1 MTTLRDIAGTSTL
14 PRLEWQMLWQ
24 HVLQVGR
31 AWLIAHDT
39 DPLTDDALARYRAL
53 EARRLAGEPMAYI
66 LASREFMGHDFV
78 VTPAVLIPRPETE
91 LLVETALD
99 YLDGHAAP
107 TVLDLG
113 TGSGAI
119 AICIAL
125 AGPSARVVATD
136 VSAESLEI
144 ARRNAQRLG
153 APVEFLCGSWY
164 DALSEAKGF
173 DLIVSNPP
181 YIAAADDHLQQG
193 DLRFEP
199 AHALTDGHDGL
210 DAIRAIIDGA
220 GRRLNPG
227 GGLFVEH
234 GWDQAAQVRDLMAL
248 AGFAQVESLRD
259 LAGIERVTGGTYN

>member
-1 MTTLRDIAGTSTL
+1 MRTLRDVAGTSTL

-39 DPLTDDALARYRAL
+39 DPLPDEAVARYRVL

-66 LASREFMGHDFV
+66 VGSREFMGHDFT

-99 YLDGHAAP
+99 YLDGRDAP
-107 TVLDLG
+107 AVLDLG

-119 AICIAL
+119 AISIAL
-125 AGPSARVVATD
+125 AGAPARVVATD
-136 VSAESLEI
+136 VSAEALKVAQAN
-144 ARRNAQRLG
+144 ARRLG
-153 APVEFLCGSWY
+153 ARVEFLSGSWY
-164 DALSEAKGF
+164 DALSEPTGF

-199 AHALTDGHDGL
+199 VHALTDGQDGL
-210 DAIRAIIDGA
+210 DAIRTIVQGA

-227 GGLFVEH
+227 GGLWVEH
-234 GWDQAAQVRDLMAL
+234 GWDQAAQVRDLMVS
-248 AGFAQVESLRD
+248 AGFAQVGSLRD